1 MTNGDAR
8 FSPLHSLSAPRKW
21 LLLGGGALLIVSDL
35 LAANRFVDPDQLSLE
50 IQIVLGLTAIG
61 LAMTDRMSAGERTRM
76 RHAAMAVGLALVI
89 GGVSTEAATRW
100 IFRDV
105 STSADGGG
113 YFSRRWTGTVSLNEQ
128 GFRERSFRMP
138 KPAGTYR
145 IAVLGDS
152 FTYGNGLEQGHRY
165 SDRLQQWLPAGYEV
179 LNFGVAGN
187 NTPHHLDTL
196 RAAVL
201 PADPDFVLLQWFVND
216 IEGNDLSG
224 RPQTWPLLPIP
235 GWHRW
240 LNAHSAL
247 YTVANMRWAEAQIML
262 GRAPSYAEYLKA
274 RTGDENSP
282 DAQRDAALLREIIAS
297 ARGRQT
303 PIAIVLFPDPGQDLG
318 DGYPFAFLH
327 DRVLA
332 LCRDEAIPCIDLRA
346 ALARVTDRRAL
357 WVSPFDHHPSAKANE
372 IAALEIL
379 NSLQKRWTQ

>member
-1 MTNGDAR
+1 MTNDDAR
-8 FSPLHSLSAPRKW
+8 FSPVHSLSAPRKW
-21 LLLGGGALLIVSDL
+21 LLLGCGALLIVSDL
-35 LAANRFVDPDQLSLE
+35 LAPNRFVDPDHLSLE
-50 IQIVLGLTAIG
+50 VQILLGLTAIV
-61 LAMTDRMSAGERTRM
+61 LAMTDRMSINQRTRI
-76 RHAAMAVGLALVI
+76 RHAAIAVVLALLI

-105 STSADGGG
+105 TTSADGGG
-113 YFSRRWTGTVSLNEQ
+113 YFSRRWTGTVSLNEH
-128 GFRERSFRMP
+128 GFRERSFRIP
-138 KPAGTYR
+138 KPAGIYR
-145 IAVLGDS
+145 IAVIGDS
-152 FTYGNGLEQGHRY
+152 FTYGNGLDQGQRF

-187 NTPHHLDTL
+187 NTPHHLNTL

-216 IEGNDLSG
+216 IEGADLSG

-235 GWHRW
+235 AWHRW
-240 LNAHSAL
+240 FNAHSAL

-332 LCRDEAIPCIDLRA
+332 LCRAEAIPCIDLRA
-346 ALARVTDRRAL
+346 ALAVVKDRRAL

-379 NSLQKRWTQ
+379 QTLQKHWTK